1 MKTCK
6 LCNKAYAHDSFNFC
20 LDDGTP
26 LVAYDS
32 TKYDQEA
39 PTLVLDFKTQPFTN
53 VPKVLKREF
62 YEEKGLWSIQIIYPQ
77 LEGLI
82 SEYIQRRINILLRK
96 KFFGLTEGNDE
107 DYDATDPRRTETLT
121 RYAVKLINHDS
132 LSVHLSHYSE
142 TEEAAHPNHYYDAF
156 TFDLKSGYEYAFEDL
171 FKPDS
176 DYKNIIP
183 ALMTTYLQKQAVRSK
198 DEFYP
203 FEKRESFQFYITKKN
218 LVIIN
223 VYDTHAAQHLE
234 APIRLSDIKKIIHP
248 EGPLATLQTS

>member
-6 LCNKAYAHDSFNFC
+6 LCNRAYAHDSFNFC

-32 TKYDQEA
+32 TKYDQEG
-39 PTLVLDFKTQPFTN
+39 PTLVLDFKTQPLAT
-53 VPKVLKREF
+53 VPKVLKRQF
-62 YEEKGLWSIQIIYPQ
+62 HEENGIWTIKITYPQ

-82 SEYIQRRINILLRK
+82 SQYIQRRINSLLRK
-96 KFFGLTEGNDE
+96 KFFRMSESTIE
-107 DYDATDPRRTETLT
+107 DYDETDL
-121 RYAVKLINHDS
+121 RYSELITGYKVGLITHDT
-132 LSVHLSHYSE
+132 LSVHLSDYSE
-142 TEEAAHPNHYYDAF
+142 TEQTAHPNHYYEAF
-156 TFDLKSGYEYAFEDL
+156 TLDLKSGYEYAYEDL

-203 FEKRESFQFYITKKN
+203 FDKRESFQFYITKKN
-218 LVIIN
+218 VGYN
-223 VYDTHAAQHLE
+223 
-234 APIRLSDIKKIIHP
+234 
-248 EGPLATLQTS
+248 